1 MEWNLLKLSKFVERS
16 LFLACCCVFLLIVE
30 FESTVRA
37 NKLQLINSWS
47 TENFELKAQIRID
60 LTSCRKKNPAKSW
73 RIHSLLNGRNCVW
86 QCETEG
92 LTGGTA
98 IPHCTNETV
107 EEGGWYTKEP
117 LYAQWRQLNCKAD
130 CRYHCMMQ
138 REEERRLQG
147 LGPVK
152 YHGKWPFLRIFVF
165 QVLIVFPFLFVYL
178 FWCLSSQKWI
188 VMVHNG
194 ISDPAGILLSLF
206 ISLLVFTWGG

>member
-1 MEWNLLKLSKFVERS
+1 M
-16 LFLACCCVFLLIVE
+16 
-30 FESTVRA
+30 
-37 NKLQLINSWS
+37 
-47 TENFELKAQIRID
+47 
-60 LTSCRKKNPAKSW
+60 
-73 RIHSLLNGRNCVW
+73 W

-98 IPHCTNETV
+98 ILHCTNETV

-165 QVLIVFPFLFVYL
+165 QVLIVFPSFVCLFDFMLELTKVNCYGPLWHIIPCWYFIIFIYFFVGVYL
-178 FWCLSSQKWI
+178 RWI
-188 VMVHNG
+188 DNLG
-194 ISDPAGILLSLF
+194 LN
-206 ISLLVFTWGG
+206 